1 MGLGGMH
8 TRSTKTKRKYSI
20 DEIYDI
26 LKAEGNLP
34 AEPYISGKGLMR
46 GLFVPGV
53 GKYDVC
59 ISSMGKKISCNEYVR
74 QGEQA
79 KSIALTLVTDSWS
92 DIIDGNSLS
101 NKAVADV
108 VADEI
113 ERLFVN
119 RD

>member
-1 MGLGGMH
+1 MGMGGLH
-8 TRSTKTKRKYSI
+8 TRSIKTKRKYSI
-20 DEIYDI
+20 DEIFDI

-34 AEPYISGKGLMR
+34 TEPYITGSGFMR

-59 ISSMGKKISCNEYVR
+59 ISSMGKKISCSEYVR

-79 KSIALTLVTDSWS
+79 ASMALTMLTDSWS
-92 DIIDGNSLS
+92 DVLDGNSLS
-101 NKAVADV
+101 NREVTDA

-113 ERLFVN
+113 ERLFAN
-119 RD
+119 RA

>member
-8 TRSTKTKRKYSI
+8 TRSIKTKRKYSS

-26 LKAEGNLP
+26 LKTEGNLP

-46 GLFVPGV
+46 GLFVPGI

-59 ISSMGKKISCNEYVR
+59 VSSMGKKISCSEYVR
-74 QGEQA
+74 QGEQT
-79 KSIALTLVTDSWS
+79 KNIALSFATNNWS
-92 DIIDGNSLS
+92 DIIDSDSLN
-101 NKAVADV
+101 NKAVTDV

-113 ERLFVN
+113 ERLFTD
-119 RD
+119 RA

>member
-8 TRSTKTKRKYSI
+8 TRSTKTKRKYTI

-26 LKAEGNLP
+26 LKAEANLP
-34 AEPYISGKGLMR
+34 AEPYITGKGLMR
-46 GLFVPGV
+46 GLFVPGI

-59 ISSMGKKISCNEYVR
+59 ISTMGKKISCSEYVR

-79 KSIALTLVTDSWS
+79 KSFALTMVTDSWS
-92 DIIDGNSLS
+92 DVLDGNSLD
-101 NKAVADV
+101 NKAVTDA

-113 ERLFVN
+113 DRIFAN